1 MTIGRVAEKG
11 LTFLATLVLVRLLT
25 KEEYGSYLQ
34 IALVSQLAVS
44 VFLFGLPLAL
54 PYFVPRALTHE
65 RRHVVTVIGSV
76 IAATAFVGA
85 IGIALGG
92 GLLSRGFTNPIF
104 VQLSFLVAIF
114 TFFYCLDRTIETIF
128 IVIGE
133 AHRSAV
139 LTSVSAALL
148 LATSLTAAM
157 KGFGV
162 EGIYV
167 GWLLVI
173 LIRLGYAGLVVG
185 RLPSRTGSEPVEGF
199 SVPALV
205 RFAVPMG
212 FSAIVTQYNRM
223 LDGLVVSLLFTPP
236 EYAVYARGAF
246 ELPVVDLV
254 PFTLANVIA
263 PALARLWKEGDRVTF
278 LALWNRSLRTSA
290 MLIFP
295 AFGYAALFAH
305 DLVVTLF
312 TQAYEGAVPVFFVYL
327 LALPLRLTHYPT
339 LLIAVGETASIL
351 VPTLVGLAFN
361 VALSLTLCR
370 WLGPVGAAIGFLVS
384 QFAVAGGL
392 LHRTRKATGFGL
404 RELLPWRALA
414 RTGSVVLLSA
424 LSARA
429 LGMLLPDVR
438 IRLVV
443 AALVFGALCLAGYV
457 WLGIVGRDERDYL
470 RRWMER
476 AGLRPA

>member
-11 LTFLATLVLVRLLT
+11 LTFLATLALVRLLT

-44 VFLFGLPLAL
+44 VLLFGLPLAL
-54 PYFVPRALTHE
+54 PYFVPRAMAHE
-65 RRHVVTVIGSV
+65 RRHVITVIVSL
-76 IAATAFVGA
+76 IAAFACVGA
-85 IGIALGG
+85 IGIVLGG
-92 GLLSRGFTNPIF
+92 GLLARGFTNPIF
-104 VQLSFLVAIF
+104 VRLALLVGAY
-114 TFFYCLDRTIETIF
+114 TFFYCLDRTLEPTF

-133 AHRSAV
+133 AHRSAI

-148 LATSLTAAM
+148 LGTSLLAALR
-157 KGFGV
+157 GWGV
-162 EGIYV
+162 AGIYL
-167 GWLLVI
+167 GALLII

-185 RLPSRTGSEPVEGF
+185 RLPARTGREPVEGF

-263 PALARLWKEGDRVTF
+263 PALVRLWKDGDRGAF

-295 AFGYAALFAH
+295 AFAYTAFFAH
-305 DLVVTLF
+305 DLIVTLF
-312 TQAYEGAVPVFFVYL
+312 TQAYEGAVPIFRVYL

-361 VALSLTLCR
+361 VVLSLTLCR
-370 WLGPVGAAIGFLVS
+370 WLGPLGAAVGFLVS
-384 QFAVAGGL
+384 QFVVAGGL
-392 LHRTRKATGFGL
+392 LHRTRHATGFGL
-404 RELLPWRALA
+404 RDLLPWKALA
-414 RTGSVVLLSA
+414 RTGAVVLVSA
-424 LSARA
+424 AAARA
-429 LGMLLPDVR
+429 AGMLLPDVR
-438 IRLVV
+438 LRLVV
-443 AALVFGALCLAGYV
+443 AAAVFAVLCLSGYL
-457 WLGIVGRDERDYL
+457 WLGIVGPDERDYL

-476 AGLRPA
+476 AGLRAA

>member
-25 KEEYGSYLQ
+25 KEQYGSYLQ

-54 PYFVPRALTHE
+54 PYFVPRALAHE
-65 RRHVVTVIGSV
+65 RRHVVTVIASL
-76 IAATAFVGA
+76 IASIAFVGA

-92 GLLSRGFTNPIF
+92 GLLARGFTNPVF
-104 VQLSFLVAIF
+104 VELAFLVAVF
-114 TFFYCLDRTIETIF
+114 TFFYCLDRTIETTF

-148 LATSLTAAM
+148 LGTSLTAAF
-157 KGFGV
+157 KGWGV

-173 LIRLGYAGLVVG
+173 LVRLGYAGLVVG
-185 RLPSRTGSEPVEGF
+185 RLPARTGSEPVEGF

-254 PFTLANVIA
+254 PFTLASVIA
-263 PALARLWKEGDRVTF
+263 PALARLWKDGDRTTL

-295 AFGYAALFAH
+295 AFGYAAFFAH

-351 VPTLVGLAFN
+351 VPTLVGLVFN
-361 VALSLTLCR
+361 VALSLTLCH
-370 WLGPVGAAIGFLVS
+370 WIGPVGAAIGFLVS

-392 LHRTRKATGFGL
+392 LHRTRRATGFGL
-404 RELLPWRALA
+404 RELLPWKALA
-414 RTGSVVLLSA
+414 RTGAVVLVSA
-424 LSARA
+424 AAARA
-429 LGMLLPDVR
+429 LGMLVADMRL
-438 IRLVV
+438 RLVI
-443 AALVFGALCLAGYV
+443 AAVVFGVLCLGGYL
-457 WLGIVGRDERDYL
+457 WLGIVGREERDYL
-470 RRWMER
+470 RRWMAR
-476 AGLRPA
+476 AGLLTA